1 MVTSS
6 LTTPRGG
13 ATPLPRRA
21 QPLLLLFRSN
31 PPTEGGEKQARA
43 FIAAPLATSHMR
55 SAHTAAAV
63 GAAFTTHPHSLPPRL
78 LLAARRTL
86 GAG

>member
-1 MVTSS
+1 MVILKIN

-31 PPTEGGEKQARA
+31 PTEGGKKNK
-43 FIAAPLATSHMR
+43 PLMR
-55 SAHTAAAV
+55 INERSIFCGSELSSTI
-63 GAAFTTHPHSLPPRL
+63 
-78 LLAARRTL
+78 
-86 GAG
+86 